1 MIGASVTDPGR
12 LEQVPADR
20 PAVIVAERLLPYL
33 EESDVWRLLLRLTDR
48 FGLGELL
55 FDGLAPRLTRLPGP
69 FRWGIRDPRQIER
82 WNPRL
87 HLAARV
93 PFATHFA
100 WIPVRDYR
108 VLYRGDE
115 RHPRPAEHVSGAPVH
130 VLSRLPSRG
139 RPAWTNDG
147 SQPASCGDRQAAG
160 WLKVATSRPNASM
173 WSLIE
178 KATTAPRVVAGRPR
192 LGTSSANTDNL

>member
-1 MIGASVTDPGR
+1 MYPESDRYRMIGASVTDPGW

-33 EESDVWRLLLRLTDR
+33 EESDVRRLLLRLTDR

-100 WIPVRDYR
+100 WIPVRGYR
-108 VLYRGDE
+108 VLYRVMNGIPGL
-115 RHPRPAEHVSGAPVH
+115 R
-130 VLSRLPSRG
+130 
-139 RPAWTNDG
+139 
-147 SQPASCGDRQAAG
+147 
-160 WLKVATSRPNASM
+160 SM
-173 WSLIE
+173 FQELRF
-178 KATTAPRVVAGRPR
+178 TF
-192 LGTSSANTDNL
+192 